1 MDHQIGKQEK
11 DQFIII
17 LFVLLGL
24 SLLLA
29 VASATMWQR
38 AITKGLTFW
47 LSRSTRLTAGK
58 ASRKP
63 EHERAMLLKG

>member
-29 VASATMWQR
+29 VASVTMWKR
-38 AITKGLTFW
+38 NHEGLDV
-47 LSRSTRLTAGK
+47 LAVK
-58 ASRKP
+58 K
-63 EHERAMLLKG
+63 H